1 MSRLIRHEGDFS
13 AFWSRP
19 DPENF
24 SICWLGQS
32 GFAVRA
38 GSHRFLVDPYLSD
51 SLEVKY
57 RGSERPH
64 NRMMPP
70 PARVVDLAGLQIIF
84 CTHAH
89 SDHMDPETLPAI
101 ARDIPACRFVLP
113 RAHVKKAGQI
123 DLPDAAILPLDAGE
137 SLDFPDGLSV
147 RAIPA
152 AHEQLQT
159 DANGHHLFL
168 GYLWQWQGVTIFHSG
183 DCVPYDGLSTAIGG
197 ADLALLPVNGRGKG
211 VPGNFSFEE
220 AVQLCRE
227 ANIPHFIPHHFGLFA
242 FNTVDRT
249 DLEKKAAQISAPDIR
264 IPNVF
269 SWFSLLS
276 GKHHL

>member
-1 MSRLIRHEGDFS
+1 MSVLTLHDGGFS
-13 AFWSRP
+13 DFWSRP
-19 DPENF
+19 DPESF
-24 SICWLGQS
+24 SISWLGQS

-64 NRMMPP
+64 DRMMPP
-70 PARVVDLAGLQIIF
+70 PARVADLAGLQLVF

-101 ARDIPACRFVLP
+101 ARDMPACRFVLP
-113 RAHVKKAGQI
+113 RAHVKKAGEI
-123 DLPDAAILPLDAGE
+123 GVPDAVMLPLDAGE

-152 AHEQLQT
+152 AHEQLET
-159 DANGHHLFL
+159 DSNGHHLFL
-168 GYLWQWQGVTIFHSG
+168 GYLWQWRGTTIYHSG
-183 DCVPYDGLSTAIGG
+183 DCVPYEGLAGAIRK
-197 ADLALLPVNGRGKG
+197 ADLALLPVNGCGRG

-220 AVQLCRE
+220 AVQLCRTL
-227 ANIPHFIPHHFGLFA
+227 NIPHLIPHHFGMFS
-242 FNTVDRT
+242 FNTVSRS
-249 DLEKKAAQISAPDIR
+249 DLEKKASGTSSPGVSLPAVS
-264 IPNVF
+264 
-269 SWFSLLS
+269 SWFTLNNL
-276 GKHHL
+276 